1 MMSVVKVG
9 VQLLPEHTSFAAY
22 RRAWLSLDA
31 MDVDSLW
38 TWDHFFP
45 LSFRRFGRL
54 RHRFGPPRGACFEG
68 WTLLA
73 ALGVQARS
81 AQVGCLV
88 LSIGY
93 RNPALLS
100 AMATTL
106 DHATGGR
113 LILGVGAGWHRRD
126 YEEYGYEF
134 GTPGERLRALERGL
148 EIIRERWRTDHPK
161 PLRGSVPIMV
171 GGDGERVTL
180 RIVAQHAD
188 SWNGFGPPEAWA
200 RRNRALDAWCT
211 QVGRDPSVIERT
223 AYIGGWDLSRLDEYV
238 AAGAT
243 HLIYGLGAPFR
254 LEPIDRLL
262 EWRGRRTEA

>member
-1 MMSVVKVG
+1 MSVMKIG

-22 RRAWLSLDA
+22 RDAWLRLDA
-31 MDVDSLW
+31 LGVDSLW

-54 RHRFGPPRGACFEG
+54 RRRFGPPTGPSFEG

-73 ALGVQARS
+73 ALGAQTRS
-81 AQVGCLV
+81 AQMGCLV
-88 LSIGY
+88 LSMGY

-113 LILGVGAGWHRRD
+113 LVLGVGAGWHRRD
-126 YEEYGYEF
+126 YEEYGFPF
-134 GTPGERLRALERGL
+134 GTAGERLRALERGL
-148 EIIRERWRTDHPK
+148 EIVRERWRLDHPK
-161 PLRGSVPIMV
+161 PLRGAVPIMV

-180 RIVAQHAD
+180 RIAALYAD
-188 SWNGFGPPEAWA
+188 AWNGFGPPEAWA

-211 QVGRDPSVIERT
+211 KVGREPAEIERT
-223 AYIGGWDLSRLDEYV
+223 AYIGRWDLGRLDRYV

-254 LEPIDRLL
+254 SEPIDRLL
-262 EWRGRRTEA
+262 AWRARQIGS